1 MKKTLTFIVIAVA
14 ALLSSACNKDDE
26 KIKVEFATSLYQLEE
41 LGSTE
46 VVLKLSAEAD
56 EPLEIPVSFS
66 GSAKKDKDYSVS
78 SDKFVFNA
86 GTKTSSITVT
96 DLGMNKEGTITFNI
110 SPKGKY
116 VPGNK
121 YIATVAFP
129 GKETLITNFDITKA
143 DLIESLTLTLKLTGA
158 RSGDKFKAATDLD
171 VPVQL
176 TGEGAD
182 GVVLESKSIRIPK
195 GSNSGTIKMTRNAE
209 FADGLSSDPVA
220 VLEVDRMNSRYSAG
234 DKYSVTI
241 KVHSGLQ
248 VPARLVGRWNFAEII
263 GLVDESGDEGGVED
277 YFLGEGDD
285 PNLIPKNNEG
295 FFLLITENEET
306 GEVTLKPGGTGDY
319 NNFFREAKLTMT
331 HPVNTSTEAV
341 RLGEYTTRE
350 ANMFESYILD
360 EGPFVY
366 TYYALSNANR
376 AFSSSKETL
385 GTSVI
390 AARFNEA
397 GDLIIQFRD
406 YDKPPFGENWW
417 SDNKFDADVFGLC
430 TRYTRN

>member
-1 MKKTLTFIVIAVA
+1 MKKSLTLVVIAVA
-14 ALLSSACNKDDE
+14 ALLTSACNKDDE

-46 VVLKLSAEAD
+46 VVLKLSAEAG

-66 GSAKKDKDYSVS
+66 GSAKKNVDYSVS

-96 DLGMNKEGTITFNI
+96 DLGMKNEGTITFNI

-158 RSGDKFKAATDLD
+158 RSGDSFKAPSDLD
-171 VPVQL
+171 VPVKI
-176 TGEGAD
+176 TGD
-182 GVVLESKSIRIPK
+182 GKDGIVLSSETIRIQK
-195 GSNSGTIKMTRNAE
+195 GSNRGTIKITRDPE
-209 FADGLSSDPVA
+209 FAEGLDHDPVA
-220 VLEVDRMNSRYSAG
+220 ILEVDRSNSRYSAG
-234 DKYSVTI
+234 DNYSVSI

-306 GEVTLKPGGTGDY
+306 GEVTLRPGGTGDY
-319 NNFFREAKLTMT
+319 NNFFREATVTMT
-331 HPVNTSTEAV
+331 HPFHTSTQAV
-341 RLGEYTTRE
+341 ILGEYTTDE
-350 ANMFESYILD
+350 SNMFESYVLGED
-360 EGPFVY
+360 HFVY

-376 AFSSSKETL
+376 AFSADKETL
-385 GTSVI
+385 GASVI

>member
-46 VVLKLSAEAD
+46 VVLKLSAEAG

-66 GSAKKDKDYSVS
+66 GSAKKDVDYSVS

-96 DLGMNKEGTITFNI
+96 DLGMNNEGTITFNI

-171 VPVQL
+171 VPIQL

-182 GVVLESKSIRIPK
+182 GVVLGSKSIRIPK

-220 VLEVDRMNSRYSAG
+220 VLEVDRKNSRYSAG

-263 GLVDESGDEGGVED
+263 GLVDESGDEGGIED
-277 YFLGEGDD
+277 FFFAMDDD
-285 PNLIPKNNEG
+285 PDLIPKNNEG
-295 FFLLITENEET
+295 FFLLITEDEET

-341 RLGEYTTRE
+341 LLGEYTTRE
-350 ANMFESYILD
+350 SNMFESYILG

-385 GTSVI
+385 GASVI
-390 AARFNEA
+390 AARFNED

-417 SDNKFDADVFGLC
+417 EDGDFDADIFGLC